1 MTEKKSVRTAQAFS
15 REQILESKL
24 YRDRRDL
31 LGALLKE
38 GETYTL
44 AQVDS
49 LLEGFMK
56 GKVK

>member
-44 AQVDS
+44 AQVDN